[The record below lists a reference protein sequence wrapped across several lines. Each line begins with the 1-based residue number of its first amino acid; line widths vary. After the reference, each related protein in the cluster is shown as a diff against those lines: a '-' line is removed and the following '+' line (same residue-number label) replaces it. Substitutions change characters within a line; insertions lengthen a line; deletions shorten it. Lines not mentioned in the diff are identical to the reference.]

1 MNARLTAGP
10 PGRPDHYAAQVLSYE
25 ELTPPER
32 ALWDA
37 FPEGRRVDL
46 RTGVPEADVPAEGA
60 RWGAERTVRAAV
72 VATLLLGANADERSG
87 TVAALR
93 LAGAR
98 ISGRL
103 DLSGAE
109 ISHSLSLEGCRL
121 DEPVLLYGATTRTI
135 GITDSWVPGVDA
147 ELARI
152 GGDLDLR
159 RSTVEGGALILINAR
174 TAGNLVVSD
183 AEVSGPHEWAVL
195 AGGLVLEGSVF
206 GERLVTRG
214 GLRVPGAQLLKGL
227 FLPGARLVNPG
238 GVALAGGA
246 VVASSVDCSQGFTA
260 LGDVRLRRTRI
271 EGLLTFEGA
280 HLNGDGT
287 ALDCASMSV
296 GEFDHRLA
304 APPAGVVDLRSA
316 QTTWFRD
323 SEQSWP
329 EKVLLDGFTYGSIRS
344 GGDPSAAGVGGT
356 RAYDEVARRLGWVRR
371 NPGYAPQPYE
381 QLAGWYRQIGHDDDA
396 RRVLLAKQ
404 RHRRLTLSLPAR
416 VWGHL
421 LDVTVGYG
429 YRPWMAGIWL
439 LALTL
444 LGTVAFSTHTPRAV
458 KEGEGSPF
466 QPFVYTLDLLVP
478 IGDLGQRTG
487 WYWSEGSVQWLAY
500 LLIAFGWVLTTA
512 IVAGVTRA
520 LQKG

>member
-1 MNARLTAGP
+1 M
-10 PGRPDHYAAQVLSYE
+10 LSYE

-46 RTGVPEADVPAEGA
+46 RTGVAEADDPADGA
-60 RWGAERTVRAAV
+60 RWGAGRTVRAAV
-72 VATLLLGANADERSG
+72 VAALLLGVNEEERSG
-87 TVAALR
+87 AVAALR
-93 LAGAR
+93 LVGAR
-98 ISGRL
+98 VSGRL

-109 ISHSLSLEGCRL
+109 ISHTLSLEGCRL
-121 DEPVLLYGATTRTI
+121 DEPVRLYGATTRTI
-135 GITDSWVPGVDA
+135 VIADSWVPGVDA

-159 RSTVEGGALILINAR
+159 RSAVAGGALNLINAR
-174 TAGNLVVSD
+174 MAANLVVED
-183 AEVSGPHEWAVL
+183 AEVSGPGEWAVL

-214 GLRVPGAQLLKGL
+214 GLRVPGAQLLNGL
-227 FLPGARLVNPG
+227 FLPGARLENPG
-238 GVALAGGA
+238 GVALAAGA

-260 LGDVRLRRTRI
+260 QGEVRLPRTRI
-271 EGLLTFEGA
+271 GGLLTFEGA
-280 HLNGDGT
+280 HLDGGGTGT

-304 APPAGVVDLRSA
+304 ATPSGLVDLRSA
-316 QTTWFRD
+316 QATWFRD
-323 SEQSWP
+323 GEQSWP

-344 GGDPSAAGVGGT
+344 GGDPAVAGADGT
-356 RAYDEVARRLGWVRR
+356 RARDEVARRLDWVRR

-381 QLAGWYRQIGHDDDA
+381 QLAGWYRQIGHDDHA

-404 RHRRLTLSLPAR
+404 RHRRLTLSPPAR

-429 YRPWMAGIWL
+429 YRPWMAGVWL

-444 LGTVAFSTHTPRAV
+444 LGTVVFSTHTPSAV

-478 IGDLGQRTG
+478 IGDLGQRGG
-487 WYWSEGSVQWLAY
+487 WYWSDGGVQWLAY

-520 LQKG
+520 LQKS

>member
-1 MNARLTAGP
+1 MTERA
-10 PGRPDHYAAQVLSYE
+10 DHYAAQVLSYE

-32 ALWDA
+32 ELWDA

-46 RTGVPEADVPAEGA
+46 RAGVPGVDAPASDV
-60 RWGAERTVRAAV
+60 RWGPDRTVRAAV
-72 VATLLLGANADERSG
+72 VAALLLGANDNVRSD

-98 ISGRL
+98 ITGRL

-109 ISHSLSLEGCRL
+109 IPYTFAVEGCRL
-121 DEPVLLYGATTRTI
+121 DEPVRLYGATTRTI
-135 GITDSWVPGVDA
+135 VITESRVPGVDA

-152 GGDLDLR
+152 GGDLDLS
-159 RSTVEGGALILINAR
+159 RSAVEGGSLVLVNAR
-174 TAGNLVVSD
+174 MAGNLLLSD
-183 AEVSGPHEWAVL
+183 AEISGPDEWAVW
-195 AGGLVLEGSVF
+195 AGGIVVEGSVI
-206 GERLVTRG
+206 GRRLTTRG
-214 GLRVPGAQLLKGL
+214 GLRLPGAQLLSGL
-227 FLPGARLVNPG
+227 YLQGARLENPG
-238 GVALAGGA
+238 GVALAAGA
-246 VVASSVDCSQGFTA
+246 VTASAVDCSQGFTA
-260 LGDVRLRRTRI
+260 QGEVRLRRARI

-287 ALDCASMSV
+287 ALDCVSMYV
-296 GEFDHRLA
+296 GDLDHRPA
-304 APPAGVVDLRSA
+304 ASPSGLVDLRSA
-316 QTTWFRD
+316 QATWFRD
-323 SEQSWP
+323 SEESRP

-344 GGDPSAAGVGGT
+344 GDSSSAVGDGG
-356 RAYDEVARRLGWVRR
+356 APGGDEVARRLAWVRR

-381 QLAGWYRQIGHDDDA
+381 QLAGWYRKIGHDGDA

-404 RHRRLTLSLPAR
+404 RHRRLTLSWPAR

-421 LDVTVGYG
+421 LDASVGYG
-429 YRPWMAGIWL
+429 YRPWMAGVWL

-444 LGTVAFSTHTPRAV
+444 LGTLVFSTHSPRPV

-478 IGDLGQRTG
+478 VGDLGQRAG
-487 WYWSEGSVQWLAY
+487 WYWSDTSVQWLAY

-512 IVAGVTRA
+512 VVAGVTRA
-520 LQKG
+520 LQKS

>member
-1 MNARLTAGP
+1 M
-10 PGRPDHYAAQVLSYE
+10 LSYE

-32 ALWDA
+32 ELWDA

-46 RTGVPEADVPAEGA
+46 RTGAAEADVPAADA
-60 RWGAERTVRAAV
+60 RWGTERTVRASV
-72 VATLLLGANADERSG
+72 VATLLLGVDDGDRSG

-93 LAGAR
+93 LVGAR

-109 ISHSLSLEGCRL
+109 ISYTFSLEGCRL
-121 DEPVLLYGATTRTI
+121 DEPLRLYGATTRTI
-135 GITDSWVPGVDA
+135 VITDSWVPGVDA

-159 RSTVEGGALILINAR
+159 RSTVAGGALTLINAR
-174 TAGNLVVSD
+174 MAGNLVVSD
-183 AEVSGPHEWAVL
+183 AEVSGPDEWAVL

-214 GLRVPGAQLLKGL
+214 GLRVPGAQLLNGL
-227 FLPGARLVNPG
+227 FLQGARLENPG
-238 GVALAGGA
+238 GVALAAGA
-246 VVASSVDCSQGFTA
+246 VVASSVNCSQGFTA
-260 LGDVRLRRTRI
+260 QGEVRLRRTRI

-296 GEFDHRLA
+296 GDFDHRLA
-304 APPAGVVDLRSA
+304 APPSGLVDLRSA
-316 QTTWFRD
+316 QTAWFRD
-323 SEQSWP
+323 GEQSWP
-329 EKVLLDGFTYGSIRS
+329 EKVLLDGFTYGAIRS
-344 GGDPSAAGVGGT
+344 AGPSSASGECDGGA
-356 RAYDEVARRLGWVRR
+356 RASDEVARRLGWVLR

-381 QLAGWYRQIGHDDDA
+381 QLAGWYRQVGHDDEA

-404 RHRRLTLSLPAR
+404 RHRRLTLPLPAR

-429 YRPWMAGIWL
+429 YRPWMAGVWL

-444 LGTVAFSTHTPRAV
+444 LGTLAFSTHTPSAV

-478 IGDLGQRTG
+478 IGDLGQRAG
-487 WYWSEGSVQWLAY
+487 WYWSDDGVQWLAY
-500 LLIAFGWVLTTA
+500 LLIAVGWVLTTA
-512 IVAGVTRA
+512 ILAGVTRT
-520 LQKG
+520 LQKS